1 MEVQHQSQ
9 YPSSRLKHRWAGSHA
24 ISAPNPSN
32 YNQFLCNLECF
43 HDTRPPSPP
52 VFMFQFLKSSWRS
65 LLLEA
70 RFLVIIPILIYFQ
83 LELGLL
89 LDLCPLSSQFEYLFP
104 FPSAIFSVELTNK
117 MKSLTSSFYTAS
129 SKETLNTDFEQ
140 EYVELC
146 AVVMWLSVCLSQADI
161 VSKQ

>member
-24 ISAPNPSN
+24 ISAPIPSN
-32 YNQFLCNLECF
+32 YNQLG
-43 HDTRPPSPP
+43 
-52 VFMFQFLKSSWRS
+52 
-65 LLLEA
+65 
-70 RFLVIIPILIYFQ
+70 LVIIPILIYFQ

-104 FPSAIFSVELTNK
+104 FPSAIFSLELTNK